1 MYTVVVVV
9 VVDDDDD
16 IIIII
21 IIIIITCLLLLLL
34 LFFPWG
40 RAFEIAQY
48 SPYYVTVL
56 YMQNGRRLPGL
67 FVLNKRH
74 QALESPSHVHR
85 SSVNKN
91 CGRMYVS
98 VYWAFLACTQ
108 MNYEMNFI
116 TMHRCTEMYC
126 NVLQTARVHWR
137 VPVLLLLNYFSQ
149 READNW
155 DLVIG

>member
-9 VVDDDDD
+9 DDD

-21 IIIIITCLLLLLL
+21 IIITRAVKWSRFVCLLLLCCCCCCCCV
-34 LFFPWG
+34 FFSPWG

-74 QALESPSHVHR
+74 QALESPSYVHR
-85 SSVNKN
+85 SSVNQN

-98 VYWAFLACTQ
+98 MWCIAAEKKRA
-108 MNYEMNFI
+108 M
-116 TMHRCTEMYC
+116 R
-126 NVLQTARVHWR
+126 
-137 VPVLLLLNYFSQ
+137 
-149 READNW
+149 
-155 DLVIG
+155 